1 MWESLESCGLTLG
14 KVSQRFL
21 NKTRSTLYS
30 HLFDHAQVLST
41 NDENLKAFYQ
51 LLFLITLEF
60 SHPGITDMVR
70 YLSRLQDLAQTSSSE
85 LSTRHCLALH
95 ATTAGV
101 LYLVSKMTSN
111 QVLKDHVLEV
121 VERRKNSAPDLLPDS
136 LFAPEVA
143 DGPGTNLTALDPE
156 LLFQLKERGLLE
168 PPPDQKKGV

>member
-1 MWESLESCGLTLG
+1 
-14 KVSQRFL
+14 
-21 NKTRSTLYS
+21 
-30 HLFDHAQVLST
+30 
-41 NDENLKAFYQ
+41 
-51 LLFLITLEF
+51 
-60 SHPGITDMVR
+60 
-70 YLSRLQDLAQTSSSE
+70 
-85 LSTRHCLALH
+85 
-95 ATTAGV
+95 
-101 LYLVSKMTSN
+101 MTSN